1 MEKKERVLHG
11 EKARNA
17 LAQGFKT
24 LADAV
29 KITLGPKGRTVV
41 LDQPYGA
48 PTITK
53 DGVSVAKKVESNDP
67 VPNMG
72 IRLLRS
78 AANKTNDKVGDG
90 TTTTTVIANAAF
102 EEGRKRVSAGVNVTD
117 LKRGMEKAAQQVN
130 KSFTTQSKEVKGAQI
145 AQTATIAANGDKEVG
160 TMIAQGFQ
168 KVGTQ
173 GIITVEEG
181 KSINSSL
188 KVVQGMQY
196 DRGFLSPLFV
206 THHDKVQAE
215 LKNTHVLI
223 TKGKISKIKDILPIL
238 ERLAKAERTVPSLL
252 IIAEDVEGEAMATLV
267 VNKIRGILKVC
278 ITKAPGFGDHKN
290 EVLQDI
296 ATITGATVIDPDLGH
311 VLKEAPIEYLGS
323 AEKVTITKEDTTIVG
338 GKGNKEAVK
347 NRARQIEN
355 TIENTTSDYDRE
367 KLQKRLAKIA
377 AGVAIISVGAATEP
391 EMKEKKDRV
400 QDAVHATKAAI
411 QGGILPGGGVAHLRA
426 IPVLEKY
433 IEKAKGKELTNDDQ
447 VAGAKIVIK
456 ALASPIIT
464 MVENAGVNGAI
475 VYHKVLKGKGDFG
488 YNVATEKYGNLYK
501 EGVID
506 PTNVVAAS
514 FSNAISIA
522 STLLTVG
529 CVVIEKEEEKN
540 HQQRGMAPGMM

>member
-1 MEKKERVLHG
+1 MKNKERVLHG
-11 EKARNA
+11 EKARDA
-17 LAQGFKT
+17 LARGFKI

-41 LDQPYGA
+41 LDQPYEA

-53 DGVSVAKKVESNDP
+53 DGVSVTKKVESHDP
-67 VPNMG
+67 VANMG

-102 EEGRKRVSAGVNVTD
+102 EEGRKRVSAGVNVAD
-117 LKRGMEKAAQQVN
+117 LKRGMEKAALRVN
-130 KSFTTQSKEVKGAQI
+130 KSFTKQSKEVKGSQI
-145 AQTATIAANGDKEVG
+145 AQTATIAANGDKEIG
-160 TMIAQGFQ
+160 AMIAQGFQ
-168 KVGTQ
+168 KVGNQ

-196 DRGFLSPLFV
+196 DRGFLSPLFI
-206 THHDKVQAE
+206 TDQEKAQAE
-215 LKNTHVLI
+215 LRNTYVLI

-238 ERLAKAERTVPSLL
+238 ERLAKTERTVPSLL

-267 VNKIRGILKVC
+267 VNKIRGILNVC

-290 EVLQDI
+290 EMLQDI

-311 VLKEAPIEYLGS
+311 VLKEAPIQYLGS
-323 AEKVTITKEDTTIVG
+323 AEKVTITKDDTTIVG
-338 GKGNKEAVK
+338 GKGNKVDVNA
-347 NRARQIEN
+347 RARQIEA
-355 TIENTTSDYDRE
+355 TIEKTTSDYDRE
-367 KLQKRLAKIA
+367 KLQKRLAKIV

-391 EMKEKKDRV
+391 EMKEKKDRI
-400 QDAVHATKAAI
+400 QDAVYATKAAI

-433 IEKAKGKELTNDDQ
+433 IEKEKGKELANEDQ
-447 VAGAKIVIK
+447 ISGAKIVIK
-456 ALASPIIT
+456 ALAAPIMT
-464 MVENAGVNGAI
+464 MVENAGINGAI
-475 VYHKVLKGKGDFG
+475 VYHKVLQGKRDFG
-488 YNVATEKYGNLYK
+488 YNVATEKYGKLYK

-506 PTNVVAAS
+506 PTNVVAVS

-529 CVVIEKEEEKN
+529 CVVTEKEEESTSPK
-540 HQQRGMAPGMM
+540 RGMAPGMM